1 MKSSMPSTCGHTMVY
16 LSTAAIPWSISAP
29 LVAAPSQPPGSSAGP
44 PLPGPA
50 VSQRQRLTDIPWPV
64 THRLAPAPTYS
75 SIIRHTKPTRT
86 HAHTHTHERA
96 RTHTD
101 TNTDTR
107 GPSWRCPSRASA
119 PASRTPPPSSSAHP
133 TPIAH
138 ARACVLRPC
147 DSVYKPEAG
156 SSRHTLRKVDK
167 TQRTHARV
175 HRQARTQ
182 ARTCARLLS
191 AFVRKANTQA
201 DTRAHDHVHDDPL
214 KARRGARAG
223 AGPCFSPGAARV

>member
-1 MKSSMPSTCGHTMVY
+1 MVY
-16 LSTAAIPWSISAP
+16 FSTPSRCAESAAGVFCRA
-29 LVAAPSQPPGSSAGP
+29 SSAWARS
-44 PLPGPA
+44 LPAAATHRHTVARTPTAWPA
-50 VSQRQRLTDIPWPV
+50 FPRLQALYATQRQ
-64 THRLAPAPTYS
+64 HA
-75 SIIRHTKPTRT
+75 RT
-86 HAHTHTHERA
+86 HTHTHERA